1 MIEKEGIRYSTNV
14 PWKDVPQLLIEGEI
28 DLVIVPVDSDRCVI
42 EFTDNLPERLR
53 EGLGNFERNA
63 QIISGQNPS
72 VIQIYT
78 KKGISGTKVS
88 DFLAEWLH
96 KEGMEL
102 REV

>member
-1 MIEKEGIRYSTNV
+1 MVEKEVIKYSTKI

-28 DLVIVPVDSDRCVI
+28 NLVIIPVDSDRCVI

-53 EGLGNFERNA
+53 ENIENLERNA

-72 VIQIYT
+72 VIQIFT
-78 KKGISGTKVS
+78 KKGISETKVS
-88 DFLAEWLH
+88 DLLVEWLD

-102 REV
+102 KEV

>member
-1 MIEKEGIRYSTNV
+1 MVEKEVIKYSTKI

-28 DLVIVPVDSDRCVI
+28 NLVVIPVDSDRCVI

-53 EGLGNFERNA
+53 ENIEKLERNA

-72 VIQIYT
+72 VIQIFT
-78 KKGISGTKVS
+78 KKGVSGTNVS
-88 DFLAEWLH
+88 DLLAEWLD

-102 REV
+102 KEV

>member
-1 MIEKEGIRYSTNV
+1 MVEKEVITYSTEA

-28 DLVIVPVDSDRCVI
+28 NIAIIPVDSDRCVI

-53 EGLGNFERNA
+53 ENIKKFERNA
-63 QIISGQNPS
+63 QVISGQNPS

-88 DFLAEWLH
+88 DLLAKWLD

-102 REV
+102 KEV

>member
-1 MIEKEGIRYSTNV
+1 MVEKEVIKYSTKI

-28 DLVIVPVDSDRCVI
+28 NLVIIPVDSNRCVI

-53 EGLGNFERNA
+53 ENIENLERNA

-72 VIQIYT
+72 VIQIFT
-78 KKGISGTKVS
+78 KKGISETKVS
-88 DFLAEWLH
+88 DLLVKWLD

-102 REV
+102 KEV

>member
-1 MIEKEGIRYSTNV
+1 MVEKEVIKYSTKI
-14 PWKDVPQLLIEGEI
+14 PWKDVPQLLIEGEVS
-28 DLVIVPVDSDRCVI
+28 LVIIPVDSNRCVI

-53 EGLGNFERNA
+53 ENIENLERNA

-72 VIQIYT
+72 VIQIFT

-88 DFLAEWLH
+88 DLLVEWLD

-102 REV
+102 KEV

>member
-1 MIEKEGIRYSTNV
+1 MVEKEVIKYSTKI
-14 PWKDVPQLLIEGEI
+14 PWKDVPQLLIEGKI
-28 DLVIVPVDSDRCVI
+28 NLVVIPVDSDRCVI

-53 EGLGNFERNA
+53 ENIENLERNA

-72 VIQIYT
+72 VIQIFT

-88 DFLAEWLH
+88 DLLVEWLD

-102 REV
+102 KEV

>member
-1 MIEKEGIRYSTNV
+1 MVEKEVITYSTKV

-28 DLVIVPVDSDRCVI
+28 NLVIIPVDSNRCVI

-53 EGLGNFERNA
+53 ENIENLERNA

-72 VIQIYT
+72 VIQIFT

-88 DFLAEWLH
+88 DLLVEWLD

-102 REV
+102 KEV